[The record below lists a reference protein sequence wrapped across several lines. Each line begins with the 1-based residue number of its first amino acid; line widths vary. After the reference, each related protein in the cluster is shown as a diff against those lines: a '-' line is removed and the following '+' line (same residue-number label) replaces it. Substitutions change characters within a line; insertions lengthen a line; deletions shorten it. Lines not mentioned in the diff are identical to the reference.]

1 MDTPMLRKLREY
13 LQNTPHEQKVKDW
26 EAIKSRGYIG
36 GPTVQE
42 FIASFRHTPAYQRS
56 VMAALVANSTSQPD
70 FPASM
75 ESQQLA
81 MAA

>member
-1 MDTPMLRKLREY
+1 M
-13 LQNTPHEQKVKDW
+13 
-26 EAIKSRGYIG
+26 AIPILWGLLNLTSY
-36 GPTVQE
+36 QE

>member
-42 FIASFRHTPAYQRS
+42 
-56 VMAALVANSTSQPD
+56 L
-70 FPASM
+70 
-75 ESQQLA
+75 
-81 MAA
+81 